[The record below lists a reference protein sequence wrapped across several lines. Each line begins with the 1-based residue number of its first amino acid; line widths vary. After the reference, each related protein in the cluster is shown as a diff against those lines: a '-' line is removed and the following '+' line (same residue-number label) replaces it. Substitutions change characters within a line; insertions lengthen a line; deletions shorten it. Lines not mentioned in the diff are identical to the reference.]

1 MKFTPGATKSSSKRK
16 RLEEDMQSSELQIV
30 DKAKA
35 KGLLSPSTPS
45 QTISQLR
52 DRLRSSSAEKS
63 SSSSKKMQPS
73 TTPPE
78 KRSKIAAKGAPEEV
92 IVLDNEEEVG
102 DVSYTV
108 SKLCCLGTKYYN
120 TGRALYD
127 FDPWVRPA
135 RDGRYGKVFA
145 NVDRVSEILV
155 RDPIRFSDD
164 DAYSAWNLGFTFSV
178 DPRVK
183 PETNKE
189 KWMVFSLWGWLD
201 AENPRFVI
209 LQQAYKLCSRNRT

>member
-1 MKFTPGATKSSSKRK
+1 LDLISKSKKITPGATKSSSKRK

-30 DKAKA
+30 ETAKP

-52 DRLRSSSAEKS
+52 DRLRSSSAVK

-92 IVLDNEEEVG
+92 IVPDNEEEVG
-102 DVSYTV
+102 DVSYPV

-127 FDPWVRPA
+127 FDPWARPA
-135 RDGRYGKVFA
+135 RGGRHGKALA
-145 NVDRVSEILV
+145 NVDIVSEILV

-183 PETNKE
+183 PVPNKE
-189 KWMVFSLWGWLD
+189 KWMMVFLWGWLD
-201 AENPRFVI
+201 DENPRFVT
-209 LQQAYKLCSRNRT
+209 LQRAGV